1 MQCPW
6 RVQDSHCIVSQSL
19 DGNCAIVSFLV
30 LGCSLTGFSFSFSF
44 SFILFCFVLNF
55 FSFNFYLKFYG
66 TCTGCAGL

>member
-30 LGCSLTGFSFSFSF
+30 LGCFLTGFSFSFSF
-44 SFILFCFVLNF
+44 YFILFCFEF
-55 FSFNFYLKFYG
+55 FSLQLLFEVLWYMCR
-66 TCTGCAGL
+66 TCRFVT